1 MVKKFLSVFAVA
13 STMLA
18 TSCSNEEFGNSLNGN
33 EADVTFT
40 AQLPEGL
47 QSRSFG
53 DGTTA
58 NTLSYAVYLKQQNDN
73 WALTT
78 AGKNDEAI
86 NMSKTVSLRLVNGN
100 TYQVVF
106 WADAYNETSETSPVY
121 KFNTSDRKVEV
132 NYNNI
137 TSNEEKLDAFFAV
150 EEITVNGASSKN
162 VELKRPF
169 AQLNIGTSDLAAAT
183 TAGTTVTKAGIKVKA
198 YQTLNFDG
206 TVEGLSESEVT
217 FDLADLPTGET
228 FPVAGNKYLT
238 MNYLL
243 MPVDKETYNVTVFY
257 DNAQVPER
265 TFKNVP
271 LQRNYRTNIYG
282 NLLTSNEDLNVEINP
297 VFGGENNIS
306 TSDGSVSGNLETD
319 TEGRYH
325 IKSAADF
332 AYLMST
338 TQKANP
344 AYLGKT
350 IILDTDIDFAGQTIT
365 GVGSEVC
372 NFAGNF
378 DGNGHTIS
386 NFVIDQNN
394 RNFYGGLFNQ
404 MTTANSSVKNLKVKG
419 ATVIA
424 QKMAGIIAS
433 SVESSATVEN
443 CHVENCIVVATLK
456 KAGAI
461 TGYTAGGTV
470 KNCTAKNSFVY
481 CADQTVAESD
491 DIVGYINTGSTVSD
505 NTATDVTV
513 VRGTVPAL
521 ISTAEE
527 FAALTNE
534 NVEIHFVK
542 DITMNNSF
550 ATKQFSNKDINVYG
564 HGHTISNLP
573 KPLFNFYGGTIKVA
587 DLNVTNS
594 TIGANSDVLG
604 CGAIAEQAQWCN
616 LTMTNCNVSKTK
628 IESNVNTRYGLL
640 VGYLIGGGTITNCS
654 VTNCEVKVS
663 SGAVGGIVGHE
674 ARQSGYTNSLSISD
688 CTVSGTKL
696 ETSDSNDWRV
706 GEIIGTVVGTATSI
720 NNCKTSGNTLKQT
733 NKTAPEGQS
742 SLYGRIS
749 DGNITI
755 N

>member
-13 STMLA
+13 SAMLA
-18 TSCSNEEFGNSLNGN
+18 TSCSNEDFENGLNGN

-47 QSRSFG
+47 QSRAFG

-58 NTLSYAVYLKQQNDN
+58 KTLSYAVYLKQNDS
-73 WALTT
+73 WTLTS
-78 AGKNDEAI
+78 AGKKDEEI
-86 NMSKTVSLRLVNGN
+86 NNLKKTVSLRLVNGN

-106 WADAYNETSETSPVY
+106 WADDRNSVYNFDDT
-121 KFNTSDRKVEV
+121 NRKVTA
-132 NYNNI
+132 NYTDI

-150 EEITVNGASSKN
+150 EKITVNGTSSKD

-169 AQLNIGTSDLAAAT
+169 AQLNIGTADLEEAK
-183 TAGTTVTKAGIKVKA
+183 TAGSTVTKAGIKVKA
-198 YQTLNFDG
+198 YQTLKFDG
-206 TVEGLSESEVT
+206 TVTDLSENEVT
-217 FDLADLPTGET
+217 FKSATLPNED
-228 FPVAGNKYLT
+228 FPVSGNKYLT

-243 MPVDKETYNVTVFY
+243 MPADKKADNTVTIFY
-257 DNAQVPER
+257 DNALVPER
-265 TFKNVP
+265 TFSNVP

-282 NLLTSNEDLNVEINP
+282 NLLTSNEGFNVEIKPGFEGN
-297 VFGGENNIS
+297 ENIS
-306 TSDGSVSGNLETD
+306 ISDGTVSDNLTTD
-319 TEGRYH
+319 AEGKLH

-338 TQKANP
+338 TQKANS
-344 AYLGKT
+344 AYIGKT

-365 GVGSEVC
+365 GVGSEAC

-386 NFVIDQNN
+386 NFVIDQSN
-394 RNFYGGLFNQ
+394 RTFYGGLFNQ
-404 MTTANSSVKNLKVKG
+404 MTTANAYVRNLKVKG
-419 ATVIA
+419 ATVTA
-424 QKMAGIIAS
+424 NKMAGIIAS
-433 SVESSATVEN
+433 SVESGATVEN
-443 CHVENCIVVATLK
+443 CHVENCIVVAQIK

-461 TGYTAGGTV
+461 AGYTAGGTV

-481 CADQTVAESD
+481 CAAPAEAESGE
-491 DIVGYINTGSTVSD
+491 IVGYINTGSTVDD
-505 NTATDVTV
+505 NTATNVTV
-513 VRGTVPAL
+513 VRNTVPAL

-527 FAALTNE
+527 FAALTSE
-534 NVEIHFVK
+534 NKEIHFVK
-542 DITMNNSF
+542 DINMNNSSE
-550 ATKQFSNKDINVYG
+550 TKNFQNKNINVYG
-564 HGHTISNLP
+564 HGHTISGLN
-573 KPLFNFYGGTIKVA
+573 KPLFNFYGGTVKVA

-594 TIGANSDVLG
+594 TVAANSGELG

-616 LTMTNCNVSKTK
+616 LTMANCNVSKTK
-628 IESNVNTRYGLL
+628 IESNEDTRYGLL
-640 VGYLIGGGTITNCS
+640 VGYLIGGGSITNCS

-674 ARQSGYTNSLSISD
+674 ARQNNKGYTNYLSISD

-696 ETSDSNDWRV
+696 ETSDSGDWRV
-706 GEIIGTVVGTATSI
+706 GEIIGTVAGTETSI

-742 SLYGRIS
+742 SLYGRIRG
-749 DGNITI
+749 GNVTI